1 MYKAEGKKAAIY
13 DTGHGVTETGNQCL
27 RNGTMSTEELE
38 GLTSSGCFY
47 IIIICYSGHWGDY
60 CFNKGIGD
68 SNCLA
73 SCLHF
78 NTTIDID
85 AKRGELT
92 WCNTD

>member
-1 MYKAEGKKAAIY
+1 M
-13 DTGHGVTETGNQCL
+13 
-27 RNGTMSTEELE
+27 RTEELE

-47 IIIICYSGHWGDY
+47 LIIICYSGHWGDY

-73 SCLHF
+73 SCLYF

-85 AKRGELT
+85 EKRGELT
-92 WCNTD
+92 CTLQIKLVVIL